1 MKINII
7 TIGLLGLVSVTAAQ
21 PSDRLELIDIFDIEF
36 VSDPQIS
43 PDGEKILY
51 VRNFK
56 DIMTDRNLSNLWIVN
71 FDGTENRPVTT
82 GNQNDFYPRWSHD
95 GKKII
100 YKSNKDGSAQ
110 LYLRW
115 MDTGAETKLTNVQ
128 YPPGEISWSSDDHQ
142 LAFNMFVSKQGS
154 SVIKL
159 PPKPKN
165 AKWNDPPVYIDKLT
179 FRTNQQGYLQDGY
192 QQLFILSA
200 DGGTPRQITSG
211 DHNHGAPV
219 WSKGNDRLYF
229 SANLHKESEYNTR
242 NTEIYRIN
250 LQDMKV
256 DTLTDRFG
264 PDYNPVIS
272 PDGKQIAFLGFD
284 DTFEGYQVSELYVMD
299 TDGNN
304 IRMISGS
311 FDRDVQNIQWDDKGE
326 GLYFQYDDRG
336 NTKIA
341 FMNLSGKVKDITANV
356 GGMSL
361 GRPYSGGSFTVHPE
375 GRYAF
380 TLTSPGHP
388 ADLASGEN
396 SSITRITRLNDDLF
410 RYKKLGEVEEIW
422 YSSSYDERDIQGWIV
437 KPPDFE
443 PGKKYPLILEI
454 HGGPYS
460 NYGSRFSAE
469 VQLYAANGY
478 VVLYTNPRGST
489 SYGKEFGSLID
500 HNYPSEDYDD
510 LMSGVDA
517 VLEKGYVDE
526 NNLFVTGGSGGGVL
540 SAWIIGKTD
549 RFNAA
554 VIAKPVINWYSM
566 LLYSDLASGYKYWF
580 SDYPWNMPEAYLKYS
595 PISLVGNVSTP
606 AMVLTGEQDFRT
618 PIADSEQY
626 YTALKLRKIDAALV
640 RIPNSTHEIA
650 ARPSNLIAKVS
661 AVLTWFNKYKE

>member
-272 PDGKQIAFLGFD
+272 SDGKQIAFLGFD

-489 SYGKEFGSLID
+489 SYGKAFGSLID